1 MTKPIKAEELQK
13 QPTAG
18 RVIQR
23 KVRFISRDKR
33 YQRTPYP
40 FTVALSQGSGR
51 YVTAQEHI
59 LSEAQMRGQDKL
71 SDAQRHALM
80 MGDNPYI
87 INPDNVYMLQ
97 ALRTFDLSYEVT
109 GEGEHDRIYLNPR
122 DFAEYSFFM
131 TQEKVAPGKEAYQVN
146 QHFFY
151 LEDKEK
157 EAEQE
162 LAKVDLQFEAESFVR
177 GNLPL
182 GRWKEVVMLMNY
194 TVPRFM
200 LDPRTMTENTLRKT
214 VLEACRDHPRVV
226 LMLSSKD
233 NASLVFVLKLLY
245 HKLIERKNSM
255 DFYAGETYI
264 GSTLESVRLFTLN
277 PQNEALVT
285 KWGRIIEQKEA

>member
-1 MTKPIKAEELQK
+1 MAKTLKEEPVNK
-13 QPTAG
+13 STAG
-18 RVIQR
+18 HTVVR

-59 LSEAQMRGQDKL
+59 LSESQMRGQEKVTP
-71 SDAQRHALM
+71 AQRRLLM

-109 GEGEHDRIYLNPR
+109 GEGDEDRIYLNPR

-131 TQEKVAPGKEAYQVN
+131 TQEKVAASKEAYQVN

-157 EAEQE
+157 EAEQQ

-200 LDPRTMTENTLRKT
+200 LDPRAMTENALRKT
-214 VLEACRDHPRVV
+214 VLEACREHPNVV
-226 LMLSSKD
+226 LMLASKD

-245 HKLIERKNSM
+245 HKLVERKNSM

-285 KWGRIIEQKEA
+285 KWGRTIEQKEA